1 MTNMTLA
8 VPEDLHA
15 IMKKYDTIKWSEIA
29 RKALWEQA
37 RKLELMDK
45 LLSKSKLTEEDA
57 ERIGHKIKHGI
68 AKRHGLVK

>member
-29 RKALWEQA
+29 RKALWDQA

-57 ERIGHKIKHGI
+57 LEIGRKINRGI
-68 AKRHGLVK
+68 AKRHGLIK

>member
-8 VPEDLHA
+8 VPEDLHE
-15 IMKKYDTIKWSEIA
+15 IMRKHNEIKWSEIA
-29 RKALWEQA
+29 RQALWEQA

-45 LLSKSKLTEEDA
+45 LLSKSKLTEADA
-57 ERIGHKIKHGI
+57 ESIGHKIKHGI